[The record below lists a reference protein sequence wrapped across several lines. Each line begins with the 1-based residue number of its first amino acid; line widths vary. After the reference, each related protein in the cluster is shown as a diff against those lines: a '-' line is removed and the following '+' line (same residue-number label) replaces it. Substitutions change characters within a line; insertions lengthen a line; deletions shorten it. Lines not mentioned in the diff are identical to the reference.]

1 MQAAQQRQVPKARR
15 PDGDRSNRR
24 RDGGPRPV
32 AGWWGTTGGLAVA
45 AAAALAVFVLA
56 TPSLLV
62 FPAQALGGERG
73 IFFGVRQYGA
83 GGWIGVQPHSN
94 ALFYGRL
101 AVGELGWPAALAGL
115 LGLLALRRRQAVRL
129 AWLLPFPGAYLLLVS
144 AMNMVVRRNL
154 LPVVPALAA
163 VAGVGLAAAW
173 FRLGG
178 RLRGRLPDALRG
190 HRGWR
195 AVALALVVLVL
206 LPPASRSLAA
216 SVAMARPSTRE
227 QARDWLLRHAPPGAA
242 VLRESYGPDLPPERF
257 AVWRSRFAARFP
269 LAELRRGKVDYLL
282 LTSAAYSRFL
292 DPDAYRAAHHQTYG
306 DWYRQ
311 VFAEVPAVAVF
322 APGRFTWGPVV
333 RIHRLAPRRVWPRSR
348 CTSPPAELFVPDGGM
363 RRPRA
368 VVGFRPGQ
376 WTLAKADLAPGSL
389 ARRGG
394 GGPDGERRSGRRGP
408 TAGRRCRGRRNGGR
422 RRSGR
427 SRGPAPASRVGR
439 RAVGDRAAAPGRCRG
454 GGRCCPAAS
463 SSTSTCRPVLASAAC
478 A

>member
-1 MQAAQQRQVPKARR
+1 
-15 PDGDRSNRR
+15 
-24 RDGGPRPV
+24 
-32 AGWWGTTGGLAVA
+32 
-45 AAAALAVFVLA
+45 
-56 TPSLLV
+56 
-62 FPAQALGGERG
+62 
-73 IFFGVRQYGA
+73 
-83 GGWIGVQPHSN
+83 
-94 ALFYGRL
+94 
-101 AVGELGWPAALAGL
+101 
-115 LGLLALRRRQAVRL
+115 
-129 AWLLPFPGAYLLLVS
+129 
-144 AMNMVVRRNL
+144 MNMVVRRNL

-178 RLRGRLPDALRG
+178 RLRGWLPDRVGG
-190 HRGWR
+190 HRSWR

-269 LAELRRGKVDYLL
+269 LAELRRGQVDYLL

-292 DPDAYRAAHHQTYG
+292 DPDAYREAHHRTYG

-333 RIHRLAPRRVWPRSR
+333 RIHRLAPRRLATEPVHV
-348 CTSPPAELFVPDGGM
+348 AAAALFVPDGGM

-368 VVGFRPGQ
+368 VVAFRPGQ
-376 WTLAKADLAPGSL
+376 WTLAKADLAPGTWRVVVEAGRTAS
-389 ARRGG
+389 GG
-394 GGPDGERRSGRRGP
+394 AGAEGRPP
-408 TAGRRCRGRRNGGR
+408 TAGAAAGATAAGDDAGGTAVLRLVRSDGEPLATVPLRRGVAEVTVDAPGRLFLYLDLPPGARVGGVR
-422 RRSGR
+422 LTPVAAASPTA
-427 SRGPAPASRVGR
+427 SPAASPSAAAPAS
-439 RAVGDRAAAPGRCRG
+439 APPAAAG
-454 GGRCCPAAS
+454 GDGVPAL
-463 SSTSTCRPVLASAAC
+463 PN
-478 A
+478 